1 MQPLRVSRLSSY
13 LHYIVRRCSLTR
25 VWPQGRTGLFY
36 QKSPLLLQVPLVTCN
51 PNLQVVITGMHASPV
66 PQPDQTANRGR
77 AGVARGV
84 QGHAPPRE
92 ILNFS
97 LSEMRFAAYQ
107 LRRWSHVCIQHSLGL
122 PLRMN
127 EKQKMQFDCLCFDLL
142 PLVI

>member
-51 PNLQVVITGMHASPV
+51 PNLQVVIMHASPV

-77 AGVARGV
+77 RELLVGFRGMPP
-84 QGHAPPRE
+84 PPRE